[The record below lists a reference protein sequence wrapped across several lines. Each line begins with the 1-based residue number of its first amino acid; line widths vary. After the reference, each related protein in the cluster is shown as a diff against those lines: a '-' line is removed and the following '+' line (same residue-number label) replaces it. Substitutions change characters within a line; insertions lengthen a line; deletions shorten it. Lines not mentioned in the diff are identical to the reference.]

1 MHPEKTGCIFIL
13 GTGFAR
19 ILACAKKLTLYRK
32 VHIRY
37 KDGMYRVCSV
47 ATNSMCVHTKEL
59 EETMKKLYEPVSI
72 NKLELKN
79 RIVMSPMSIG
89 HTVDG
94 FITDD
99 VVELYKRRAAGGVGL
114 IIFANM
120 QWDKVRYNPTHGAM
134 LTDEK
139 FIPMLKK
146 LTDGIHEGGSKVF
159 AQLMHRGRCAKRE
172 SIQGEQA
179 VAPSPIPGRFTHF
192 EMPKELTVEE
202 IHEFVKWQADAA
214 VIAKKAG
221 FDGVEIETNSGY
233 LYGQFFSPLT
243 NHRTDEYGGSMEN
256 RCRFMVETL
265 AGIREAVGPDYPI
278 ALRVS
283 GSDFM
288 EGGCDGDDIAD
299 ICELLDKTGY
309 VDGFSITAGWHESA
323 VPLITMEVP
332 HGAWAYLGRQIKAR
346 VKAPVA
352 QGMRMNIP
360 KAEELIERGDFD
372 AIVMGRP
379 LLADPDAVKKA
390 MAGKADTIRPCVGCN
405 ALCLD
410 MAMASL
416 PIGCIGNYECNR
428 ELALSN
434 ADGKLPTEVKSEN
447 PEKILVI
454 GAGPSGLEF
463 ARVAALRGHKVTIW
477 EKRNR
482 TIGLSMYAA
491 TPPRRFD
498 IRYLGQWLDRTCRDL
513 GVEIVLNKEAT
524 AEDILAASKD
534 FDRVVLACGSKA
546 AIPPIPRDES
556 VPIVHAWDVFEGSAK
571 LGKNIVVVGGG
582 DVGVE
587 VAMYMGEI
595 GTLSADELRFMMI
608 YKTEPFE
615 KLYELLNKGVHNI
628 AIVEMGKKF
637 APDINPGSRWS
648 IIARTKQLGVKM
660 LKETKVLEITKEGV
674 VVENAEGVMT
684 LPADTVVIAAGAK
697 PNDDLYNE
705 LKDKIAKL
713 DIIGDAVKVARI
725 PNAIEAGY
733 TLAASI

>member
-1 MHPEKTGCIFIL
+1 
-13 GTGFAR
+13 
-19 ILACAKKLTLYRK
+19 
-32 VHIRY
+32 
-37 KDGMYRVCSV
+37 
-47 ATNSMCVHTKEL
+47 
-59 EETMKKLYEPVSI
+59 MKKLYTPTKI

-79 RIVMSPMSIG
+79 RVVMSPMSIG

-99 VVELYKRRAAGGVGL
+99 VVEFFKRRAKGGVGL
-114 IIFANM
+114 IVFANM
-120 QWDKVRYNPTHGAM
+120 QWDKVRYNPSHGAM

-139 FIPMLKK
+139 YIPQLKK
-146 LTDGIHEGGSKVF
+146 LTDGIHAGGSRVF
-159 AQLMHRGRCAKRE
+159 AQLMNRGRCANRA

-192 EMPKELTVEE
+192 EMPRELTVED
-202 IHEFVKWQADAA
+202 IHEFVDWQAEAA

-221 FDGVEIETNSGY
+221 FDGIEIETNSGY

-243 NHRTDEYGGSMEN
+243 NHRSDEYGGDLEG
-256 RCRFMVETL
+256 RTRFMVETL
-265 AGIREAVGPDYPI
+265 KGIRDAVGEDFPI

-288 EGGCDGDDIAD
+288 DGGCDGDDIAE

-332 HGAWAYLGRQIKAR
+332 HGAWSYLGRQIKAR

-352 QGMRMNIP
+352 QGMRMNIA

-379 LLADPDAVKKA
+379 LLADPDAINKA
-390 MAGKADTIRPCVGCN
+390 VAGNVDDIRPCVGCN
-405 ALCLD
+405 AKCLD
-410 MAMASL
+410 MAMASK

-428 ELALSN
+428 EAQLAN
-434 ADGKLPTEVKSEN
+434 ADGKLPSEVRSDKPEN
-447 PEKILVI
+447 ILVI
-454 GAGPSGLEF
+454 GAGPSGMEF
-463 ARVAALRGHKVTIW
+463 ARVSAMRGHKVTIW
-477 EKRNR
+477 EKRDR
-482 TIGLSMYAA
+482 CIGLSLYAA
-491 TPPRRFD
+491 TPPRRYD
-498 IRYLGQWLDRTCRDL
+498 IRYLGQWLEHTCRQL
-513 GVEIVLNKEAT
+513 GVEIMLNKEAS
-524 AEDILAASKD
+524 ADDIIAASKD

-546 AIPPIPRDES
+546 VYPPIPTEEG
-556 VPIVHAWDVFEGSAK
+556 VHVVHAWDVFEGRAQ
-571 LGKNIVVVGGG
+571 LGKNVVVVGGG

-587 VAMYMGEI
+587 VAMYIGEI
-595 GTLSADELRFMMI
+595 GTLTAEELRFMMI

-615 KLYELLNKGVHNI
+615 KLQSLLNNGVHKVSV
-628 AIVEMGKKF
+628 VEMGSRF

-648 IIARTKQLGVKM
+648 IIARTKQLGTKM
-660 LKETKVLEITKEGV
+660 LKETKVLEISKGGV
-674 VVENAEGVMT
+674 VIENANGKQT

-697 PNDDLYNE
+697 SSNDMYE
-705 LKDKIAKL
+705 TLKGKIANV

-725 PNAIEAGY
+725 HDAVESAY
-733 TLAASI
+733 LLAATI